1 MHLAELRTI
10 ALALQPDE
18 RENLAYALL
27 DSLADE
33 PVDMDQAWLSEVDR
47 RMDEVEAGRIDMIAY
62 DQFRAE
68 IREKTGW

>member
-10 ALALQPDE
+10 ALALKPDE

-68 IREKTGW
+68 IREKIGW